1 MKKTF
6 ITTALLLCVVVAF
19 AFFADLTGK
28 WTGTLHA
35 PDGNDYPLSYTFKVD
50 ADKLT
55 GFGEGQNGKT
65 DITNGKIAGN
75 DFSFNIDVNGVD
87 VKTTNKFYPEADSV
101 GMDIDYQGFKMH
113 ATLTRAK

>member
-1 MKKTF
+1 MKKTL
-6 ITTALLLCVVVAF
+6 ITTALLLSVVVAF
-19 AFFADLTGK
+19 AFFAELSGK

-35 PDGNDYPLSYTFKVD
+35 PDGNDYPLNYTFKVAGD
-50 ADKLT
+50 SLSGSGD
-55 GFGEGQNGKT
+55 GQSGKV
-65 DITNGKIAGN
+65 DITHGKIAGN

-87 VKTTNKFYPEADSV
+87 VKNTCKFYPEADSV